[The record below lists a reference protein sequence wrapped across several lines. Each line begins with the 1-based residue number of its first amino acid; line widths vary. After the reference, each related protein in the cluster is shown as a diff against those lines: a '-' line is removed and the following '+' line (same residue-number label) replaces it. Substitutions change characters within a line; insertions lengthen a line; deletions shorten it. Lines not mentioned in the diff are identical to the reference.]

1 MSIVW
6 GIFRT
11 HWQAA
16 LAAAL
21 AVAVLVLQLQLD
33 AARAGHLAY
42 VASVEA
48 VAAKAAQEKA
58 EVEQRQAENLR
69 TIEDKHDEKHVEA
82 VRTGAVASIRRGL
95 RKPASGGG
103 GMPGIAASQ
112 PAHDDAGKECA
123 AAYAIVADAAED
135 ADTLTMWQEWAR
147 INHIP
152 VRP

>member
-1 MSIVW
+1 MKTAM
-6 GIFRT
+6 GFLME
-11 HWQAA
+11 HWQAV

-33 AARAGHLAY
+33 AARADHKAY
-42 VASVEA
+42 VAGVELA
-48 VAAKAAQEKA
+48 AAKAAQEKV
-58 EVEQRQAENLR
+58 EVEQRQAENLQ

-95 RKPASGGG
+95 RKPAAGGS
-103 GMPGIAASQ
+103 GMPGIAARVE
-112 PAHDDAGKECA
+112 ADDGTREECA
-123 AAYAIVADAAED
+123 AAFAVVADAAED

-147 INHIP
+147 LNNIP